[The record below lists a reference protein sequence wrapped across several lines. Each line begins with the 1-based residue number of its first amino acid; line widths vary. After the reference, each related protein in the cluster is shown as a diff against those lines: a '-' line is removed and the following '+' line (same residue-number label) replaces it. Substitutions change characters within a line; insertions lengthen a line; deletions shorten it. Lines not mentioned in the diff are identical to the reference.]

1 MQNIRKTYKRIK
13 TKDMRRKETKNV
25 PLKYKDTLLFNL
37 AFNVYWHSGFSMWL
51 LKCTY
56 VQHVIGALL
65 EDDDDN
71 DKINFMHSASR

>member
-37 AFNVYWHSGFSMWL
+37 AFNVY
-51 LKCTY
+51 
-56 VQHVIGALL
+56 
-65 EDDDDN
+65 
-71 DKINFMHSASR
+71 